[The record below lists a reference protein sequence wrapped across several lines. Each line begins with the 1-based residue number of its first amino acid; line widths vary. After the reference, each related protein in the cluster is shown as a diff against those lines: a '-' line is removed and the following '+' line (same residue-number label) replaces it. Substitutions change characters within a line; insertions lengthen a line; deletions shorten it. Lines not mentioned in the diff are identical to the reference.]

1 MEIYNRDELIER
13 FVDALPVLRALLGLS
28 QSELGDYLGMSR
40 QSFSSIE
47 SKKRKMTWSLFLA
60 CLFFFYENPNT
71 KEFIANN
78 NLFPEELQDYF
89 NVNKRK

>member
-1 MEIYNRDELIER
+1 MDLCSKEELINKL
-13 FVDALPVLRALLGLS
+13 VDGLPVLRAILGIS

-71 KEFIANN
+71 KDFIVNH

>member
-1 MEIYNRDELIER
+1 MDTYNREELIMK
-13 FVDALPVLRALLGLS
+13 FVEALPSLRALIGLS
-28 QSELGDYLGMSR
+28 QSELGEYLGMSR

-60 CLFFFYENPNT
+60 CLFFFYENENT
-71 KEFIANN
+71 KEVIINN
-78 NLFPEELQDYF
+78 NLFPYELQDFF